1 MPYSLRKKPNYN
13 LFWVVNKE
21 TGRKLSKEALPLKT
35 AEAQMRAVYASE
47 SGYIMTINKKK

>member
-1 MPYSLRKKPNYN
+1 MPYTLRKKPLQN

-21 TGRKLSKEALPLKT
+21 TGRKLSKQALPLKQ

-47 SGYIMTINKKK
+47 SGYIIKNKK